1 MKVEKVLLKDA
12 NCLTELT
19 IRSKSYWNYT
29 KEQIESWREDLKIS
43 AHYISVN
50 NIYKLVLDGK
60 IIGFYSFSSKGE
72 YSVKLD
78 FFFVDPAFIGLGYG
92 KKMLS
97 NFIKRVKKLHYKRVV
112 LDADPN
118 AEEFYKKNGFGMIGQ
133 LESNIK
139 NRFLPIMELKLY

>member
-1 MKVEKVLLKDA
+1 MKVEKALLKDA
-12 NCLTELT
+12 SCLTELT

-43 AHYISVN
+43 AQYISIN
-50 NIYKLVLDGK
+50 NVYKLVLAKK
-60 IIGFYSFSSKGE
+60 IIGFYSFSSEGKE
-72 YSVKLD
+72 SVKLD
-78 FFFVDPAFIGLGYG
+78 FFFVEPAFIGLGCG

-97 NFIKRVKKLHYKRVV
+97 DFIKRVKKLHYKAVV

-118 AEEFYKKNGFGMIGQ
+118 AEEFYKKNGFEVIGQ
-133 LESNIK
+133 LESSIK